1 MSCTTGTYSLID
13 YNALVLVGLGEND
26 RLIMA
31 FACFHGNDM
40 CHSGRCS
47 LRRIL
52 ETAQIKGATK
62 EGVNSILE
70 RCDEGE
76 RVRKLMLAS
85 GIYICDTH
93 VLTPVR

>member
-1 MSCTTGTYSLID
+1 
-13 YNALVLVGLGEND
+13 
-26 RLIMA
+26 
-31 FACFHGNDM
+31 M

-52 ETAQIKGATK
+52 ETAKIKGATK

-70 RCDEGE
+70 RCDERE

-85 GIYICDTH
+85 GIYIYICDTH
-93 VLTPVR
+93 VLTLVRE